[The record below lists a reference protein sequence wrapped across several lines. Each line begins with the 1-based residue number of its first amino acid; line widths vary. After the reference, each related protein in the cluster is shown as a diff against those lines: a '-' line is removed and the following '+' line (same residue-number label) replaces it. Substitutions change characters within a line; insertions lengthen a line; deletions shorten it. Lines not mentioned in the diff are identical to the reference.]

1 MSKSWDCF
9 MDSFVNVVMPDD
21 YCPDDNPMPLVEKAL
36 EEFRKRLEQGDCN
49 LTWEICEEEVSDE

>member
-21 YCPDDNPMPLVEKAL
+21 YCPDDNPMPLIEKAL
-36 EEFRKRLEQGDCN
+36 EEYNPKERRFLTDEELKGRKC
-49 LTWEICEEEVSDE
+49 